1 MIRKITLGKDNVARL
16 GNTEPFLL
24 PGKLAIE
31 FESNYDLT
39 TAFISLKNGK
49 IEGIIPL
56 KKHLEIPSEFL
67 FAGTLNLAVKLYHR
81 DTVVK
86 EWYCLPIR
94 IIETEFGIQAFDL
107 LGDIEKRLKAIEES
121 ATTKEE
127 HKVLTE
133 AFNELASSFN
143 TLVETVS
150 QIKEN

>member
-1 MIRKITLGKDNVARL
+1 MNKTITLGKDNVARL

-24 PGKLAIE
+24 PENLTIE

-39 TAFISLKNGK
+39 TAFVSLKNGK

-56 KKHLEIPSEFL
+56 KKYLEIPSEFL

-94 IIETEFGIQAFDL
+94 LVETEFGIQAFDL
-107 LGDIEKRLKAIEES
+107 LGDIERRLQALES
-121 ATTKEE
+121 NSVTKEE
-127 HKVLTE
+127 HNLLTE
-133 AFNELASSFN
+133 AFNNLASSYN
-143 TLVETVS
+143 TLVDTVS